1 MTFPCVIGKTKI
13 WTYIYISFFFYRN
26 PRKTPKKILI
36 SVTVTIRFKMAAQ
49 NVAVII
55 ILNCLLD
62 FSLKMY
68 SKAFITT

>member
-13 WTYIYISFFFYRN
+13 WTYIYISFFYGD
-26 PRKTPKKILI
+26 PRKLI

-49 NVAVII
+49 HVAVII

>member
-1 MTFPCVIGKTKI
+1 MTFPCVIGKNKI
-13 WTYIYISFFFYRN
+13 WTYIYISFFYGD
-26 PRKTPKKILI
+26 PRKLI

>member
-13 WTYIYISFFFYRN
+13 WTYKIWTYIYISFFYGH
-26 PRKTPKKILI
+26 PRKLI
-36 SVTVTIRFKMAAQ
+36 SVTVTIKFKMAAQ
-49 NVAVII
+49 SVAIII

>member
-13 WTYIYISFFFYRN
+13 WTYIYISFFYGD
-26 PRKTPKKILI
+26 PRKLI

>member
-13 WTYIYISFFFYRN
+13 WTYIYISFFYGD
-26 PRKTPKKILI
+26 PRKLI

-49 NVAVII
+49 NVAAII

>member
-13 WTYIYISFFFYRN
+13 WTYIYISFFYGH
-26 PRKTPKKILI
+26 PRKLI
-36 SVTVTIRFKMAAQ
+36 SVTVTIKFKMAAQ
-49 NVAVII
+49 SVAIII

>member
-13 WTYIYISFFFYRN
+13 WTYIYISFFYGH
-26 PRKTPKKILI
+26 PRKTLKKILI
-36 SVTVTIRFKMAAQ
+36 SVTVTIKFKMASQ

>member
-13 WTYIYISFFFYRN
+13 WTYIYISFFYGD
-26 PRKTPKKILI
+26 PRKLI

-55 ILNCLLD
+55 I
-62 FSLKMY
+62 
-68 SKAFITT
+68 

>member
-13 WTYIYISFFFYRN
+13 WTYIYIYFFYGD
-26 PRKTPKKILI
+26 PRKLI

>member
-1 MTFPCVIGKTKI
+1 MTFPCVISKTKI
-13 WTYIYISFFFYRN
+13 WTYIYISFFYGD
-26 PRKTPKKILI
+26 PRKLI